1 MRKRPRQWRSGAL
14 VLVLFSLFCAQPSC
28 ARATDPS
35 QVKTIFVFGDSLSEG
50 VAITPRQA
58 WPMLLVEKL
67 RPIGPNFRVIN
78 ASASGGT
85 TEGGLRRLPPHLEHP
100 IDIFILELGIN
111 DAFNGIPL
119 EQTSANLQSIIDQ
132 VKARNPNASIVIVG
146 IQFPIAAPDSEYATA
161 FAKMFGELAAKNQAA
176 LVPNLLEDVVG
187 DPKLN
192 LPDRIHPNA
201 AGHKILVEKCMART
215 RTDLAGGCVQISDND
230 YSRAIDP
237 ASFVMSS
244 E

>member
-1 MRKRPRQWRSGAL
+1 M
-14 VLVLFSLFCAQPSC
+14 
-28 ARATDPS
+28 
-35 QVKTIFVFGDSLSEG
+35 KTIFVFGDSLSEG

-67 RPIGPNFRVIN
+67 RAIGPNFRVIN

-161 FAKMFGELAAKNQAA
+161 FVKMFGELAAKNHAA
-176 LVPNLLEDVVG
+176 LVPSLLEGVAG

-192 LPDRIHPNA
+192 LPDGIHPNA
-201 AGHKILVEKCMART
+201 AGHKILVENVWRVLEPIAREV
-215 RTDLAGGCVQISDND
+215 GSK
-230 YSRAIDP
+230 
-237 ASFVMSS
+237 
-244 E
+244 

>member
-1 MRKRPRQWRSGAL
+1 MVP
-14 VLVLFSLFCAQPSC
+14 VLFSLFCAQPGC
-28 ARATDPS
+28 ARATGPS
-35 QVKTIFVFGDSLSEG
+35 QMKTIFVFGDSLSEG

-67 RPIGPNFRVIN
+67 RPIGPNFRVMN

-146 IQFPIAAPDSEYATA
+146 IQFPIAAPDSEYAAA
-161 FAKMFGELAAKNQAA
+161 FVKC
-176 LVPNLLEDVVG
+176 LVNWPR
-187 DPKLN
+187 KITQRWC
-192 LPDRIHPNA
+192 RI
-201 AGHKILVEKCMART
+201 
-215 RTDLAGGCVQISDND
+215 
-230 YSRAIDP
+230 YSKVLW
-237 ASFVMSS
+237 ASQN
-244 E
+244 